1 MADPTGTLILSAN
14 GEDYRLH
21 LGMSVMAEVQ
31 AKHGKDFDDLLAGGA
46 GVVPKLAVIHDL
58 FMGALERFHAD
69 VPNRRFLVDDI
80 IAQNP
85 DALGEL
91 TAAASPDASAEGK
104 AKASRKR

>member
-1 MADPTGTLILSAN
+1 MPADPQGVLVLRAN
-14 GEDYRLH
+14 GDDYRLH

-31 AKHGKDFDDLLAGGA
+31 AKHGKDFDDLLSGA
-46 GVVPKLAVIHDL
+46 SGAVPKLAVIHDL
-58 FMGALERFHAD
+58 FMGALERFHAN
-69 VPNRRFLVDDI
+69 VPDRRFLVDDL

-104 AKASRKR
+104 ARRKR